1 MIYQLKYAWPAKLA
15 GFAVI
20 RAATALGW
28 HRYAWNV
35 ADHIRGDAG
44 FELLSELT
52 SRRLADEALST
63 LRSIV
68 DADAAMMRQ
77 NQTGSQEAYQQ
88 AADRLYDAFE
98 AAEDLLARHGR

>member
-1 MIYQLKYAWPAKLA
+1 MIYQLKYVWPATLA

-35 ADHIRGDAG
+35 ADHIRGGGG
-44 FELLSELT
+44 FELIDELNNQ
-52 SRRLADEALST
+52 RLADKSLAM
-63 LRSIV
+63 LRRIV
-68 DADAAMMRQ
+68 DADAAMMHE
-77 NQTGSQEAYQQ
+77 NQSGSQEAYQR